1 MNYMQDDDDNCP
13 MTMNIQNDDM
23 DGYIDEIEYP

>member
-1 MNYMQDDDDNCP
+1 MQDDDDNYP